1 MQIAQTFGS
10 YFEKLVEMLSRIG
23 DVLPRFQA
31 YMKLFPTH
39 ERLRQALCDVYLDVI
54 EFCTDAK
61 STFIKARKSSSMA
74 VLFVIYADYSYF
86 VRS

>member
-23 DVLPRFQA
+23 DILPRFRT
-31 YMKLFPTH
+31 YLRLFPTH
-39 ERLRQALCDVYLDVI
+39 ERLRQALCNVYLDVM

-61 STFIKARKSSSMA
+61 STFIKARKSSSMTL
-74 VLFVIYADYSYF
+74 LFVIYADYS
-86 VRS
+86 